1 MIHYESQLKYSAVV
15 FEENNEYVVTIKGAP
30 EKVLEFCKYINEK
43 EKINK
48 DKILN
53 QNIQL
58 AEEGYRV
65 IAIAQSKI
73 HKRNFETK
81 ELEEK
86 DLKDMIFL
94 GLIGF
99 VDPIREGVT
108 EAVESCKKA
117 GN

>member
-1 MIHYESQLKYSAVV
+1 MAFSLRKW
-15 FEENNEYVVTIKGAP
+15 AP

-94 GLIGF
+94 ALLFQGANVIALIL
-99 VDPIREGVT
+99 DTKDLE
-108 EAVESCKKA
+108 
-117 GN
+117 